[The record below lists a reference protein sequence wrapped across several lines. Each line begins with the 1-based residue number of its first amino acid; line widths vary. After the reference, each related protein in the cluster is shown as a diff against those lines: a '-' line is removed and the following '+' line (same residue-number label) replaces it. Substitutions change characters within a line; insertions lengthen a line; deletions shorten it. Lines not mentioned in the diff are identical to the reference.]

1 MADVFTAT
9 WRAVFGW
16 LMDLFTLPLPYFFN
30 GQQLNMVDIFVGTIG
45 IFVAIASV
53 RGLLNNALT
62 ISGSPI
68 TTETKADRMTKR
80 VDRLGKPELLAALP
94 SHKGGRHK

>member
-30 GQQLNMVDIFVGTIG
+30 GQQLNMVDIVVGRIG
-45 IFVAIASV
+45 IFVAVASV
-53 RGLLNNALT
+53 RGLLGNALT
-62 ISGSPI
+62 IAGSPI
-68 TTETKADRMTKR
+68 TTETEADRVTKR
-80 VDRLGKPELLAALP
+80 VDRLGRPEPLAALP
-94 SHKGGRHK
+94 AHKGGKRK